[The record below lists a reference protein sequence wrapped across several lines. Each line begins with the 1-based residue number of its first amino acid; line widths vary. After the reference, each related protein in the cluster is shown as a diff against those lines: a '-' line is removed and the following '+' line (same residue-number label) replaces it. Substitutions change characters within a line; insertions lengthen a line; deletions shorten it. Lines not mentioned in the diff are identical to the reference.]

1 MDWLRD
7 VNRRSPKRVGSDPF
21 LYPCRWEEARLATE
35 AIGRTESALHPVVWG
50 EGWHVPE
57 VEGGQP
63 FRWMG
68 ARASLRFEAG
78 TGPRYLELGAR
89 TILDDLAQRLTA
101 EVAGAAHRFELVQG
115 ANVASI
121 EVPPGATEVALSV
134 DTLVPAERHPG
145 DGRELAIQVRP
156 PRLHDDAAKHLRA
169 ARLQDARVLAARSA
183 REGPAAVTARN
194 LRFERGFHPPELAG
208 GEVLRWMAREGRLA
222 FAGEDHP
229 RFLELWVLSPFE
241 DGAQSITLASGSA
254 AATSTLLQG
263 WNGLSLPVAP
273 GAGAID
279 LTAGRLWPEA
289 HHPGD
294 PREFAVLVRPPVL
307 HDDGIR
313 HGHLLR
319 QHANRVRNLEEM
331 LKGAV
336 HLESHPPKL
345 GIDIA
350 GTCNVKPPCVYCEWD
365 VSKERE
371 GDNVELPFNPTT
383 LAEYGPWFD
392 DAHQLVNCSIGEPFM
407 VRSIDALLD
416 AFGARGKVLELTT
429 NGQIL
434 TDANIRKLLG
444 RDVHL
449 YVSLDA
455 ATPETYARL
464 RNDTL
469 PRILDNLERLI
480 AAKGGPGRLPH
491 VYLVFMPMRANVHE
505 VDAFVELCARLRV
518 DRLMLRP
525 LNPSPGVTL
534 KWDRAGYHYDYQQE
548 ILPFQ
553 DLVRIS
559 GRVAGLCARAGVP
572 LSDQLEFGGA
582 LSGQFAALW
591 EQGRR
596 EADSVP
602 LSVTMAPPEVP
613 APSEPAWVPPPPDA
627 AAEPEPP
634 PLKKPIC
641 TEPWTGLYIL
651 RRGTMPCCY
660 GGEAIAPMADFK
672 QAWNGPLMQ
681 EIRRDL
687 AAGRFHKY
695 CFDSPDCPI
704 VRKNEQAHD
713 LGAAQQAELIARRGL
728 DRWKRA
734 GYGAPGRLYR
744 WGKERWRRL
753 AGRG

>member
-1 MDWLRD
+1 VRAAGP
-7 VNRRSPKRVGSDPF
+7 RG
-21 LYPCRWEEARLATE
+21 LYPSMVRMATQTTN
-35 AIGRTESALHPVVWG
+35 AAAVLHPVAWA
-50 EGWHVPE
+50 EGWHAHE
-57 VEGGQP
+57 SDQGQP

-78 TGPRYLELGAR
+78 SAPRFLEIGVR
-89 TILDDLAQRLTA
+89 TILEDLAQRLTA
-101 EVAGAAHRFELVQG
+101 RVAGRSPRFELVQG
-115 ANVASI
+115 ANVASL
-121 EVPPGATEVALSV
+121 EVPPGATEVELAV
-134 DTLVPAERHPG
+134 DVLVPAERHPG
-145 DGRELAIQVRP
+145 DARDLAVQVRP
-156 PRLHDDAAKHLRA
+156 PRLHSDPAQHLRA
-169 ARLQDARVLAARSA
+169 TRLQEARVLAARSA
-183 REGPAAVTARN
+183 QEGPAAATARS
-194 LRFERGFHPPELAG
+194 LRFESGFYPPEVAG
-208 GEVLRWMAREGRLA
+208 GEVLRWMARAGRLT
-222 FAGEDHP
+222 FASEPGA

-241 DGAQSITLASGSA
+241 DGGQSLTLACGGA
-254 AATSTLLQG
+254 RTTVTLLQG
-263 WNGLSLPVAP
+263 WNGLSLEVAP
-273 GAGAID
+273 GESALEVA
-279 LTAGRLWPEA
+279 AGRPWPQE

-294 PREFAVLVRPPVL
+294 AREVAVLVRPPVL
-307 HDDGIR
+307 HAEAIR
-313 HGHLLR
+313 HGHLQR
-319 QHANRVRNLEEM
+319 QHANRVKNLEEM
-331 LKGAV
+331 LAGAV
-336 HLESHPPKL
+336 RLESTPPKL

-383 LAEYGPWFD
+383 LHEYGPYFE
-392 DAHQLVNCSIGEPFM
+392 DAFQLVNCSIGEPFM
-407 VRSIDALLD
+407 VKSIDALLD

-434 TDANIRKLLG
+434 TDVNIRKLLG

-449 YVSLDA
+449 YISLDA

-480 AAKGGPGRLPH
+480 AAKGGPGNLPH

-505 VDAFVELCARLRV
+505 VDAFVELCARLRA

-525 LNPSPGVTL
+525 LNPSPGVNL
-534 KWDRAGYHYDYQQE
+534 VWDRAGYHYDYQRE
-548 ILPFQ
+548 ILPFE

-582 LSGQFAALW
+582 LSGQFADLW

-596 EADSVP
+596 DAESVP

-613 APSEPAWVPPPPDA
+613 TSAGPAWAPEVSSGA
-627 AAEPEPP
+627 VSTAAVSSAAEPQPAPP
-634 PLKKPIC
+634 RKPIC

-687 AAGRFHKY
+687 AAGRFHRY

-713 LGAAQQAELIARRGL
+713 LGASQKAQLLTRRGL

-744 WGKERWRRL
+744 WGKERL
-753 AGRG
+753 KQLSGRG